1 MLTRLLSRGA
11 RKEQETVPA
20 TEESPAVAGPHVA
33 REGASLLFVPVD
45 GGMSFR
51 LFSANDQRDAAA
63 FVQDAF
69 PGLGSKSL
77 FFEPLRPGMQAM
89 DGEQEEVLI
98 VINDTTRPGT
108 VYISS
113 FIDTDSAESFVE
125 FETRSGLDPSA
136 VTVHRGIVHSLEI
149 GPPSGPYSTP
159 VQPRPAATPTVAEP
173 VATVPTRPLGPV
185 ARAPVKPVEPVA
197 TVPIQPVTPKRP
209 ATVQSSVNAQKAAAP
224 QGRTRSTEG
233 STPKEATS
241 PRPGLMESIR
251 TWPGWDT
258 LPERINVAA
267 TLKWQQY
274 EEMKE
279 DPIAVSQARVM
290 VAAAATAGGVG
301 AFWAGPIAV
310 VMYAAAGLL
319 GWLAAAHL
327 TYWVGTV
334 VFPGRKDSESKEFLF
349 KVLGLCQA
357 PRLILL
363 VGIVLPVIGLVVP
376 AMSVLLPLIVLAVLL
391 WVLVAMVPATQYALD
406 IDRESATLT
415 VLTSWLALFAIS
427 FVIPAVLL

>member
-11 RKEQETVPA
+11 RKEQETA
-20 TEESPAVAGPHVA
+20 AAIEEPTAAAAPPVA
-33 REGASLLFVPVD
+33 REGAPLLFVPVD

-51 LFSANDQRDAAA
+51 LFSANDEKDAAT
-63 FVQDAF
+63 FVRDAF
-69 PGLGSKSL
+69 PGSKAL
-77 FFEPLRPGMQAM
+77 YFEPLRAGMQAM
-89 DGEQEEVLI
+89 EGEQEEVLV
-98 VINDTTRPGT
+98 VINDMARPGT

-113 FIDTDSAESFVE
+113 FTDMESAESFVA
-125 FETRSGLDPSA
+125 FETRGGLDPST
-136 VTVHRGIVHSLEI
+136 VTVHRGIVQSIET
-149 GPPSGPYSTP
+149 GAANGPYSTP
-159 VQPRPAATPTVAEP
+159 VQPRAAATPTIVELA
-173 VATVPTRPLGPV
+173 ATSPIQ
-185 ARAPVKPVEPVA
+185 PVEPVA
-197 TVPIQPVTPKRP
+197 TVPIQPAAPKSPPRIQPSVTAHRP
-209 ATVQSSVNAQKAAAP
+209 AVTQA
-224 QGRTRSTEG
+224 RTRSTAAP
-233 STPKEATS
+233 TPKETAG

-279 DPIAVSQARVM
+279 DPVAVSQARVM
-290 VAAAATAGGVG
+290 VAAAAAAGGVG
-301 AFWAGPIAV
+301 AFWAGPVAV

-327 TYWVGTV
+327 TYWLGTV
-334 VFPGRKDSESKEFLF
+334 FFPGRRDAESKDFLF
-349 KVLGLCQA
+349 KVIGLCQA

-363 VGIVLPVIGLVVP
+363 VGMVLPVIGLVVP

-391 WVLVAMVPATQYALD
+391 WVLVAMVPATQSALD

>member
-1 MLTRLLSRGA
+1 MLTRLLSRGG
-11 RKEQETVPA
+11 RKEQETAPP
-20 TEESPAVAGPHVA
+20 TEVSPAVVGPQVA

-63 FVQDAF
+63 FVQDAY
-69 PGLGSKSL
+69 PGLGSKAL

-89 DGEQEEVLI
+89 DDEQEEVLV
-98 VINDTTRPGT
+98 VINDTTRPST

-113 FIDTDSAESFVE
+113 FTDMESAESFVD
-125 FETRSGLDPSA
+125 FETRGGLDPNL
-136 VTVHRGIVHSLEI
+136 VTVHRGTVQSLET
-149 GPPSGPYSTP
+149 GPASGPYSTP
-159 VQPRPAATPTVAEP
+159 VQPRPAAAAPTVAEP
-173 VATVPTRPLGPV
+173 MATVPV
-185 ARAPVKPVEPVA
+185 QPVEPVA
-197 TVPIQPVTPKRP
+197 TVPILPAAPKSPPRVQPSVTAKAAVPP
-209 ATVQSSVNAQKAAAP
+209 ARAQSSTAAAA
-224 QGRTRSTEG
+224 
-233 STPKEATS
+233 KEAAG
-241 PRPGLMESIR
+241 PRPGIMDSIR
-251 TWPGWDT
+251 AWPGWDT
-258 LPERINVAA
+258 LPERINVTA
-267 TLKWQQY
+267 TLKWQQFD
-274 EEMKE
+274 EMKE

-290 VAAAATAGGVG
+290 VAAAAAAGGVG
-301 AFWAGPIAV
+301 ALWAGPIAV

-334 VFPGRKDSESKEFLF
+334 FFPGRRDAESKDLLF

-357 PRLILL
+357 PRLLLL

-376 AMSVLLPLIVLAVLL
+376 AMSVLLPLIVLGVLL
-391 WVLVAMVPATQYALD
+391 WVLVAMIPATQYSLE

-427 FVIPAVLL
+427 FVIPAVLV

>member
-11 RKEQETVPA
+11 RKEQETAPA
-20 TEESPAVAGPHVA
+20 IKEPTAAAAPPVA
-33 REGASLLFVPVD
+33 REGAPLLFVPVD

-51 LFSANDQRDAAA
+51 LFSANDEKDAAA
-63 FVQDAF
+63 FVRDAF
-69 PGLGSKSL
+69 PGNKALY
-77 FFEPLRPGMQAM
+77 FEPLRAGMQAM
-89 DGEQEEVLI
+89 EGEQEEVLV
-98 VINDTTRPGT
+98 VINDTARPGT

-113 FIDTDSAESFVE
+113 FTDMDSAESFVA
-125 FETRSGLDPSA
+125 FETRGGLDPSA
-136 VTVHRGIVHSLEI
+136 VTVHRGIVQSIET
-149 GPPSGPYSTP
+149 GAANGPYSTP
-159 VQPRPAATPTVAEP
+159 VEPRRATTPTVVEPAAT
-173 VATVPTRPLGPV
+173 
-185 ARAPVKPVEPVA
+185 APVQPVEPVA
-197 TVPIQPVTPKRP
+197 TVPMQPPAPKSPPRIQPTVTAQRP
-209 ATVQSSVNAQKAAAP
+209 AIPQARTRAAAAP
-224 QGRTRSTEG
+224 TLKDAAG
-233 STPKEATS
+233 

-279 DPIAVSQARVM
+279 DPVAVSQARVM
-290 VAAAATAGGVG
+290 VAAAAAAGGVG
-301 AFWAGPIAV
+301 AFWAGPVAV
-310 VMYAAAGLL
+310 LMYAAAGLL

-327 TYWVGTV
+327 TYWLGTV
-334 VFPGRKDSESKEFLF
+334 FFPGRRDAEAKDLLF

-363 VGIVLPVIGLVVP
+363 VGVVLPVIGLVVP

-427 FVIPAVLL
+427 FVIPAVLLSAR

>member
-11 RKEQETVPA
+11 RKEEETAPA
-20 TEESPAVAGPHVA
+20 AGESPAVVGPQVA
-33 REGASLLFVPVD
+33 REGAPLLFVPVD

-69 PGLGSKSL
+69 PGLGSKAL

-89 DGEQEEVLI
+89 DGEQVEALV
-98 VINDTTRPGT
+98 VINDTARPGT

-113 FIDTDSAESFVE
+113 FTDIESAESFVE
-125 FETRSGLDPSA
+125 FETRGGLDPSL
-136 VTVHRGIVHSLEI
+136 VTVHRGVVQSIEP
-149 GPPSGPYSTP
+149 GPASGPYSTP
-159 VQPRPAATPTVAEP
+159 VQPRPVATPTVAEP
-173 VATVPTRPLGPV
+173 VPTVPIQ
-185 ARAPVKPVEPVA
+185 PVEPVA
-197 TVPIQPVTPKRP
+197 TVPIQPVAPKKP
-209 ATVQSSVNAQKAAAP
+209 PSVQPSVTAKAAVPPQARTRSGAAVAPKEAAAP
-224 QGRTRSTEG
+224 
-233 STPKEATS
+233 
-241 PRPGLMESIR
+241 RPSLMESIQA
-251 TWPGWDT
+251 WPGWDT
-258 LPERINVAA
+258 LPERINIAT

-274 EEMKE
+274 DEMKE

-290 VAAAATAGGVG
+290 VAAAAAAGGIG
-301 AFWAGPIAV
+301 ALWAGPVAV

-334 VFPGRKDSESKEFLF
+334 FFPGRKDAESKDLLF
-349 KVLGLCQA
+349 KVMGLCQA
-357 PRLILL
+357 PRLFLL

-376 AMSVLLPLIVLAVLL
+376 SMSVLLPLIVLGVLL
-391 WVLVAMVPATQYALD
+391 WVLVAMVPAAQYSLE

-427 FVIPAVLL
+427 FVIPAVLV

>member
-11 RKEQETVPA
+11 RKEQDTAPA
-20 TEESPAVAGPHVA
+20 TEVSPAVVGPQVA
-33 REGASLLFVPVD
+33 REGAPLLFVPVD

-69 PGLGSKSL
+69 PGLGSKAL
-77 FFEPLRPGMQAM
+77 FFEPLRPGMRAI
-89 DGEQEEVLI
+89 DDEQVESLV

-108 VYISS
+108 VYVSS
-113 FIDTDSAESFVE
+113 FTDTESAESFVE
-125 FETRSGLDPSA
+125 FETRGGLDPSL
-136 VTVHRGIVHSLEI
+136 VTVHRGIVQSIEN
-149 GPPSGPYSTP
+149 GPASGPYSTP
-159 VQPRPAATPTVAEP
+159 VPPRAAPTPMPVEP
-173 VATVPTRPLGPV
+173 VATVPV
-185 ARAPVKPVEPVA
+185 QPVEPVA
-197 TVPIQPVTPKRP
+197 TVPIQPVAPKRP
-209 ATVQSSVNAQKAAAP
+209 PSVQPSVPAPKAAVAPQARSRSAAAAAP
-224 QGRTRSTEG
+224 
-233 STPKEATS
+233 KEAAA

-251 TWPGWDT
+251 AWPGWDT

-274 EEMKE
+274 DEMKE

-290 VAAAATAGGVG
+290 VGAAAAAGGVG
-301 AFWAGPIAV
+301 ALWAGPVAV

-334 VFPGRKDSESKEFLF
+334 FFPGRREQESKDLLF
-349 KVLGLCQA
+349 KVLGLSQA
-357 PRLILL
+357 PRLLLL

-376 AMSVLLPLIVLAVLL
+376 AMSVLLPLIVLGVLL
-391 WVLVAMVPATQYALD
+391 WVLVAMIPATQYSLE

-427 FVIPAVLL
+427 FVIPAVLV